1 MDFYVPQTMQRAKR
15 WILWRLEDG
24 KKKPYSANYDGLA
37 STTKSNTWSSYEKA
51 LNKYEY
57 SNYNGLGFVF
67 VEGDGLIFIDLDHCI
82 TSEGKLTD
90 FAKEILDIFK
100 NTYAEYSQ
108 SGNGIHIVC
117 KGTIPRAYRK
127 DEIGLEIYSNGRY
140 MAFTGNAYTATEPQN
155 YQTTIDELFK
165 KFNITATNA
174 QKPYEVMLPTATDS
188 DIIKRAK
195 SGGNSKEFSDLYYK
209 GVYLYK
215 KSDGT
220 PDQSRADLRLISL
233 LVYYAATDEQIH
245 RLFSNSVLGQ
255 RNKATSD
262 YIQRTINK
270 AREHTK
276 PIIKQNT
283 SVYGYIR
290 NNLTDTKA
298 QQKKI
303 KRY

>member
-1 MDFYVPQTMQRAKR
+1 MGFYVPQTMQKAKR

-37 STTKSNTWSSYEKA
+37 STTRANTWSNYGKA

-57 SNYNGLGFVF
+57 SDYNGLGFVF
-67 VEGDGLIFIDLDHCI
+67 AEGDGLIFIDLDHCI
-82 TSEGKLTD
+82 TEAGEITE
-90 FAKEILDIFK
+90 FAKEILDLFP

-117 KGTIPRAYRK
+117 RGTIPRAYK
-127 DEIGLEIYSNGRY
+127 SDKIEIYASGRY
-140 MAFTGNAYTATEPQN
+140 MAFTGNAHTAAEPLNCQAS
-155 YQTTIDELFK
+155 IDELCNR
-165 KFNITATNA
+165 FNITASNA
-174 QKPYEVMLPTATDS
+174 PKPYTVTPPTATDN
-188 DIIKRAK
+188 DIIKRAEN
-195 SGGNSKEFSDLYYK
+195 GGNGKEFSDLYYK
-209 GVYLYK
+209 GIYSYK
-215 KSDGT
+215 KADGT

-245 RLFSNSVLGQ
+245 RLFSDSILGQ

-270 AREHTK
+270 AREYTK
-276 PIIKQNT
+276 PLTRQNT
-283 SVYGYIR
+283 SVHGYSR
-290 NNLTDTKA
+290 NNLTDQKA
-298 QQKKI
+298 PPKKV